1 MLKRL
6 KVLFFKV
13 LQEEAEPV
21 LRLLKDYGYNPG
33 PMYSGS
39 IKEFSDLLNND
50 LCTAILA
57 NDRSDLSELSEV
69 LQLLKKKRLHIPV
82 FVISDSIGDKAEKL
96 IDEGISDFVKKDD
109 ILRLPAIINRKL
121 RSIKEREKLR
131 KDLKTLKTSEGH
143 FRKLVESSPDI
154 LFIYSL
160 KPEKGFRYVSPSV
173 EKILG
178 YPGGYFIKNDGA
190 VYEVVHPDDQ
200 KAFEKVTMQK
210 IDFKNPIEVRL
221 VSKKGRVVWYEAM
234 ITPVYDRHGRLLL
247 INGIMRDINKKKRE
261 EERLTYLSFHDSL
274 TEVYNRAYYME
285 EVKRLDTFRQLPLSV
300 IIADVNGLK
309 LVNDAF
315 GHDEGDRLLKSC
327 TEVLKKCCRADDIV
341 ARFGGDEFTMLL
353 PRTGEKDVSILFK
366 RIKKF
371 SANTMGNKIPLSVS
385 IGKATK
391 TNPDQD
397 FKGVI
402 KKAEDD
408 MYKNKLVESKSI
420 ITSIISYLERTLFEK
435 SIRTKKH
442 FKILWQIISDIGR
455 KLKLSDDKMDDLRLL
470 AAVHD
475 IGKVALLDNILH
487 KKESLTGSEWQMI
500 KKHPEIGYRIAM
512 SSNQLSS
519 IAEYIL
525 SVHERWDGKGYPQG
539 LRGKKIP
546 LPARIISLADSY
558 VIMREGR
565 PYKKAKT
572 KKEAI
577 EEIRRCRGTQFDSSL
592 VDILLGVVGSKN

>member
-6 KVLFFKV
+6 KVLFFKI
-13 LQEEAEPV
+13 LQEEAGWV
-21 LRLLKDYGYNPG
+21 LRSLKDYGYNPL
-33 PMYSGS
+33 PRYAGS
-39 IKEFSDLLNND
+39 VKEFSDLLNND
-50 LCTAILA
+50 LNITIIG
-57 NDRSDLSELSEV
+57 NDESDFSELSRV
-69 LQLLKKKRLHIPV
+69 LQILKKKRLRIPV
-82 FVISDSIGDKAEKL
+82 FVISDNIGDKTKKF

-109 ILRLPAIINRKL
+109 ISKLPAIINKTL
-121 RSIKEREKLR
+121 GSIKKIEKLR
-131 KDLKTLKTSEGH
+131 KDLKALKTNKEH
-143 FRKLVESSPDI
+143 FRSLVENSLDI
-154 LFIYSL
+154 LFIYNL

-173 EKILG
+173 EKILS
-178 YPGGYFIKNDGA
+178 YPSSYFIKNDGA
-190 VYEVVHPDDQ
+190 IYDVVHPDDQ
-200 KAFEKVTMQK
+200 KAFEKVTMHK
-210 IDFKNPIEVRL
+210 IDFKSPIEVRL
-221 VSKKGRVVWYEAM
+221 VNKKGRAAWYEAM
-234 ITPVYDRHGRLLL
+234 LTPVYDRHGRLLS
-247 INGIMRDINKKKRE
+247 INGIMRDIDRRKKE

-327 TEVLKKCCRADDIV
+327 TKVLKKCCRADDIV
-341 ARFGGDEFTMLL
+341 ARFGGDEFSMLL
-353 PRTGEKDVSILFK
+353 PRTGEKDVSLLFK

-397 FKGVI
+397 FKNII
-402 KKAEDD
+402 KKAEED
-408 MYKNKLVESKSI
+408 MYQNKLVESKSI
-420 ITSIISYLERTLFEK
+420 ISSIISYLERTLFEK

-442 FKILWQIISDIGR
+442 FKVLRQIISDIGR
-455 KLKLSDDKMDDLRLL
+455 TLKLSDDKMDNLRLL

-487 KKESLTGSEWQMI
+487 KKESLTGNEWQMI

-519 IAEYIL
+519 VAEYIL

-539 LRGKKIP
+539 LKGKKIP
-546 LPARIISLADSY
+546 LPARIISLADTY

-565 PYKKAKT
+565 PYRKAKT

-577 EEIRRCRGTQFDSSL
+577 EEIKRCRGTQFDPSL
-592 VDILLGVVGSKN
+592 VDIFLDVVGSNN